1 MNTDTQ
7 CSFRTSCIDTKLLNL
22 PTQSE
27 PDPVNGP
34 GPLCSNLTY
43 TQKDGEL
50 SPHSNI
56 RNENVILE
64 GSSSFRF
71 MQSKLKNEE
80 AGLNAKKFRT
90 SGLLPKSPNPCLAS
104 SQHSSIAR
112 TSEDSLDSD
121 MLSLSSYSDHVELLT
136 REESVY
142 PFFKNIL
149 HRLICGY
156 RSATQ
161 RPASSNDGGE
171 QSGGISGTMES
182 SHTGSTSTY
191 SKKRKIPQ
199 DEEDD
204 IEEDGL
210 DPRPPKRIKASG
222 LEKIRKWFAC
232 PYLKWQP
239 NKYSRCCDIRL
250 SRIRDVK
257 QHLIR
262 NHTPGYYCQV
272 CQSTDFLNK
281 DSLQMHINSR
291 TCSLQDPST
300 LIGISYDQR
309 SKLSKKSKPRTS
321 KEEQWF
327 VIWDVLF
334 PGCQKPTSVYIDT
347 DLSRDML
354 QFREYCY
361 SYGPTILREHIES
374 QPVWAMHETSEEL
387 RRLYLDRVI
396 AQGINSLFN
405 NWHSNNSS
413 GSLSP
418 ESGSNGN
425 PRQSSFQCP
434 TSSINDSGVA
444 LEIRSSSRET
454 ASQES
459 ELLQA
464 FGITSAQFTSDVEI
478 AHSPISSSSQ
488 VQHNTM
494 LPPQADVQGLPDDSF
509 APLDGAQ
516 NWSWGDNIVDIES
529 YDSFH
534 SEIPNF
540 NATLWD
546 INPSDGF
553 PRSSDDD
560 QTGA

>member
-7 CSFRTSCIDTKLLNL
+7 CSFHTSCTDNKLLNL
-22 PTQSE
+22 PSQSE
-27 PDPVNGP
+27 SNSVNGP

-50 SPHSNI
+50 SPRSNI
-56 RNENVILE
+56 RNENIILE
-64 GSSSFRF
+64 GSSSFRY

-80 AGLNAKKFRT
+80 VGLNAKKFGT
-90 SGLLPKSPNPCLAS
+90 SGLLPKSPSPCLAS
-104 SQHSSIAR
+104 SQHNSIVR

-121 MLSLSSYSDHVELLT
+121 MLSLSSCSDDIELLT
-136 REESVY
+136 REEPVY
-142 PFFKNIL
+142 PFLKNIL

-156 RSATQ
+156 RSATP
-161 RPASSNDGGE
+161 RPSSNDGGE

-199 DEEDD
+199 GEEDD

-210 DPRPPKRIKASG
+210 DPRPPKRIKTSG
-222 LEKIRKWFAC
+222 AEKIRKLFAC

-239 NKYSRCCDIRL
+239 NKYSRCFDKRL
-250 SRIRDVK
+250 SRIQDVK
-257 QHLIR
+257 QHLLR
-262 NHTPGYYCQV
+262 KHTPGYYCQV
-272 CQSTDFLNK
+272 CKSTNFLNE
-281 DSLQMHINSR
+281 DSLQTHINSR
-291 TCSLQDPST
+291 TCSLQDSST
-300 LIGISYDQR
+300 LTGISYDQR
-309 SKLSKKSKPRTS
+309 SKLSKKSKSRTS

-347 DLSRDML
+347 NLSREML
-354 QFREYCY
+354 QFRAYCE
-361 SYGPTILREHIES
+361 SHGPTILREHIES
-374 QPVWAMHETSEEL
+374 QQVWAIHETTEEQ

-405 NWHSNNSS
+405 NWHSNNSPS
-413 GSLSP
+413 SLSL
-418 ESGSNGN
+418 ESGSNEN
-425 PRQSSFQCP
+425 PQRSSFQCP

-459 ELLQA
+459 ELFQA
-464 FGITSAQFTSDVEI
+464 FSITSTQFTSDVEI
-478 AHSPISSSSQ
+478 AHSQIRSSSQ

-494 LPPQADVQGLPDDSF
+494 LPPQANVQCLLDDSF
-509 APLDGAQ
+509 ALLDGAQ

-534 SEIPNF
+534 PEIPDF

-553 PRSSDDD
+553 PQSSDDD
-560 QTGA
+560 QTGV